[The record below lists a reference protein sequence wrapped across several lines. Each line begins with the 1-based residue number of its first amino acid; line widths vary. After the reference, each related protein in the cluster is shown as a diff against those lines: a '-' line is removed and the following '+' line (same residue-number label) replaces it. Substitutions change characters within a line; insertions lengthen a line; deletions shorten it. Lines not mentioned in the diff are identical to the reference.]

1 MPAVVVDNLSK
12 TYRVADKAPGL
23 RGAVRH
29 LVRRKHRVV
38 EAVRGVSF
46 AIEPGEVVG
55 FLGANGAG
63 KTTVMKMLT
72 GLVHPTS
79 GDARV
84 LGHEPR
90 RRRAALLRQITLVM
104 GNKQQL
110 VWDLPAGDTLRLNAA
125 VYGIPDGEARR
136 RTDELCAVLG
146 LGRDKELTQPV
157 RKLSLGQR
165 LKCELVAAL
174 LHHPKVL
181 FLDEPTLGLDVNAQT
196 AVRDFVRRYNAEH
209 GASVLLTSHYMADI
223 TALCDRVIVIHR
235 GRLHF
240 DGRLDDLAARFA
252 PERQVRVE
260 LADPADAD
268 TLSAY
273 GAVESVDGRVATLRV
288 PRDGVPAAVSRLL
301 SDHRVVDLT
310 VADAP
315 IDEVV
320 EKLFADAE
328 SESKSESESESAA
341 AAEASEPTP

>member
-1 MPAVVVDNLSK
+1 MRAVVVEKLSK
-12 TYRVADKAPGL
+12 TYRVADKTPGL

-29 LVRRKHRVV
+29 LVRRRHRVV
-38 EAVRGVSF
+38 PAVREISF
-46 AIEPGEVVG
+46 SIEPGEVVG

-79 GDARV
+79 GTVRV
-84 LGHEPR
+84 VGHEPR

-125 VYGIPDGEARR
+125 IYGIPDAEARR
-136 RTDELCAVLG
+136 RTDALCGALG
-146 LGRDKELTQPV
+146 LGRDQELTQPV

-165 LKCELVAAL
+165 MKCELVAAL

-240 DGRLDDLAARFA
+240 DGRLDELAARFA

-260 LADPADAD
+260 LADPADAGV
-268 TLSAY
+268 LSAY
-273 GAVESVDGRVATLRV
+273 GAVEKVEGRAATLRV
-288 PRDGVPAAVSRLL
+288 ARDDVPGAVNRLL
-301 SDHRVVDLT
+301 SRHRVVDLT

-320 EKLFADAE
+320 EKLFADADADA
-328 SESKSESESESAA
+328 SAD
-341 AAEASEPTP
+341 AERTA